1 MHRRLW
7 LASLTLKN
15 VSWEFKPQQEEPLF
29 SWASKIW
36 GWFHNQ
42 TKINWG
48 LKVDWHFCQI
58 SSFFKNSPWLQ
69 PGAEWNVE
77 WNMAKHRNSSCGMEW
92 ESSKIRNY
100 SYEMD
105 KSIPKSGT
113 DCLMEQK
120 SLIVGQNY
128 VKMEQNWIKPGT
140 DVVIQKEALLSTLL
154 RQTEV
159 NYCTTLTLESGI
171 F

>member
-1 MHRRLW
+1 
-7 LASLTLKN
+7 
-15 VSWEFKPQQEEPLF
+15 
-29 SWASKIW
+29 
-36 GWFHNQ
+36 
-42 TKINWG
+42 
-48 LKVDWHFCQI
+48 
-58 SSFFKNSPWLQ
+58 
-69 PGAEWNVE
+69 
-77 WNMAKHRNSSCGMEW
+77 
-92 ESSKIRNY
+92 
-100 SYEMD
+100 MD

-140 DVVIQKEALLSTLL
+140 DVVIQKEALLATLL

-159 NYCTTLTLESGI
+159 NYFTTLTLESGI